1 MQVQTNRRLLSKLG
15 RFRLKFGSPM
25 LIVCGF
31 LVLVLAYLIL
41 VPLGHM
47 LRDSLTWQLAD
58 TRLSREAVPGE
69 LTIFHWT
76 RVLSSEITQ
85 FMFYSPLR
93 NTLLTGLIGSLLAI
107 FIEIGRAH
115 V

>member
-31 LVLVLAYLIL
+31 LILVLAYLIL

-47 LRDSLTWQLAD
+47 LR
-58 TRLSREAVPGE
+58 TR
-69 LTIFHWT
+69 
-76 RVLSSEITQ
+76 
-85 FMFYSPLR
+85 
-93 NTLLTGLIGSLLAI
+93 
-107 FIEIGRAH
+107 
-115 V
+115 